1 MSTLPIRVLLASMS
15 LVAVL
20 SSSFVL
26 AEDHVKDFENAI
38 NYMQDEQGCFSIPYS
53 DLQNSCVAKQREVEK
68 LCKDSGQSQCAG
80 IDPKSVQKKIELLKT
95 ERDEAKAEKDNLD
108 RKKSSLKDEKEIRE
122 NDDKIKEAERKIE
135 NANKKRDPL
144 EKEVSESRRM
154 ISDRL
159 ELNKLCRDARKSV
172 MEVFA
177 AAKEKVNRET
187 EENIKPLAKR
197 LSDWYQKNE
206 PGHET
211 AIKNA
216 DKARENCETALYE
229 IDHLGS
235 F

>member
-1 MSTLPIRVLLASMS
+1 MNALSIRVLLASMS

-20 SSSFVL
+20 SSHFVL
-26 AEDHVKDFENAI
+26 AEDRVKDFENAI
-38 NYMQDEQGCFSIPYS
+38 NYMQDEKGCLSIPYS

-68 LCKDSGQSQCAG
+68 LCKESGQSQCGG
-80 IDPKSVQKKIELLKT
+80 IDPKNLQKQIELLKT
-95 ERDEAKAEKDNLD
+95 ERDEAKVEKDNLD

-122 NDDKIKEAERKIE
+122 NDDKIKEAEGKIE

-144 EKEVSESRRM
+144 EKQVSESRRI
-154 ISDRL
+154 ISDRY
-159 ELNKLCRDARKSV
+159 ELNKQCRDARKSV

-177 AAKEKVNRET
+177 AAKAKVNSET
-187 EENIKPLAKR
+187 EENIKPIAKR
-197 LSDWYQKNE
+197 LSDWYEKNE

-216 DKARENCETALYE
+216 DKAIENCEKALYE
-229 IDHLGS
+229 IDHLGT